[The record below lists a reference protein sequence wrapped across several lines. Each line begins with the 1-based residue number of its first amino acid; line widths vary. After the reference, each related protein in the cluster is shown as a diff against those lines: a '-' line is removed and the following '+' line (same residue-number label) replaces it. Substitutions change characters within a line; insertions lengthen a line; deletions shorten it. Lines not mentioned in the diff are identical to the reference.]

1 MTEQMGD
8 LLPTLRRELSALYDG
23 RLRDVYL
30 YGSYARNEADPE
42 SDCDILIVLDDFAS
56 YGGELERTADL
67 ASRLSLDF
75 GVSISLVFV
84 REEEWERGDSPFLD
98 NVREEAVG
106 IHVPEGQLR
115 IAQRFN
121 AGNVERPENPS
132 PGGTAE
138 SSEGFSRPYGT

>member
-84 REEEWERGDSPFLD
+84 REE
-98 NVREEAVG
+98 AVG